1 MNDLRSQKHM
11 EGITG
16 AYARAMYRTM
26 GYTDDDLKKPQIA
39 IVNSF
44 SESNPAH
51 FHLRELAQY
60 VREGIYTAGGMP
72 VEFNTIA
79 PCDAVAQGKG
89 MHYILPSRDIIAA
102 SIELMVQASQYD
114 GLVMLCSCDKIVPG
128 MLMAAA
134 RLDLPTVFLTGGVML
149 PREIDEEEFVTC
161 DIKEAMGRVKSGEI
175 SEEKFYEI
183 EATTCATVGTCSMM
197 GTAMT
202 MSTFVEAL
210 GLTLPG
216 STTMLAVDSQRMH
229 IAKEIGKI
237 SVGLVKNNITASEM
251 INEKT
256 IKNLIRYLMAVG
268 GSTNAILHLQAIAAE
283 IGYKLPLEI
292 FDEYSNSTP
301 LLAKF
306 KPASKYNMSDFHKA
320 GGVYAILKA
329 LSPELFTD
337 FKTVTGQKMSKELEK
352 VKFEPSD
359 IIKSP
364 EDPLSEKGGLAVLKG
379 NLAEKGS
386 IVKESGVDEEML
398 VHKGPAVTA
407 DSEEEVKE
415 LLLSGKVKPGD
426 VLVIRYEGPAGGP
439 GMRELSLPAAI
450 LVGMGLGKSVAM
462 ITDAR
467 YSGATRG
474 PCIGHVSPEAAVGG
488 NIAFI
493 KDGDIIEID
502 IPARKLELKV
512 SKEELDKR
520 KETWEKVP
528 LKVSDNSFLQTYAK
542 IVSDAAEG
550 ALFKY
555 VNEE

>member
-1 MNDLRSQKHM
+1 M

-26 GYTDDDLKKPQIA
+26 GYTDEDLKKPQIA

-51 FHLRELAQY
+51 YHLRDLARY
-60 VREGIYTAGGMP
+60 VREGIYAAGGMP

-102 SIELMVQASQYD
+102 SIELMVQAQQYD

-149 PREIDEEEFVTC
+149 SREIEGEDFVTC
-161 DIKEAMGRVKSGEI
+161 DIKEAMGRVKAGEI
-175 SEEKFYEI
+175 TEEEFYQI
-183 EATTCATVGTCSMM
+183 ESTTCASVGTCSMM

-210 GLTLPG
+210 GLSLPG
-216 STTMLAVDSQRMH
+216 SSTMLAVDSLRFH
-229 IAKEIGKI
+229 KAKETGKI
-237 SVGLVKNNITASEM
+237 AVELVKKNMTAREM
-251 INEKT
+251 INKKT
-256 IKNLIRYLMAVG
+256 IKNMIRYLMAVG
-268 GSTNAILHLQAIAAE
+268 GSTNAILHLQALAVE
-283 IGYKLPLEI
+283 IGYELPLKI
-292 FDEYSNSTP
+292 FDEYSKTTP

-306 KPASKYNMSDFHKA
+306 KPASKYNMTDFDKA
-320 GGVYAILKA
+320 GGVYAVLKA
-329 LSPELFTD
+329 LSDQIFSDYPIITGNTLREELNKITFNPGE
-337 FKTVTGQKMSKELEK
+337 V
-352 VKFEPSD
+352 
-359 IIKSP
+359 IKSP
-364 EDPLSEKGGLAVLKG
+364 DQPLALEGGLAVLTG
-379 NLAEKGS
+379 NLAEKGA
-386 IVKESGVDEEML
+386 IVKQSGVDPAML
-398 VHKGPAVTA
+398 VHTGPAVTA

-415 LLLSGKVKPGD
+415 LLLSGQVKPGD

-450 LVGMGLGKSVAM
+450 LVGMGLGNSVAM

-474 PCIGHVSPEAAVGG
+474 PCIGHISPEAAVGG
-488 NIAFI
+488 NIAFV
-493 KDGDIIEID
+493 KNGDLIEIN
-502 IPARKLELKV
+502 IPERKLELKV
-512 SKEELDKR
+512 AENELKKR
-520 KETWEKVP
+520 RENWEKVP
-528 LKVSDNSFLQTYAK
+528 LKVPENSFLQTYARF
-542 IVSDAAEG
+542 VSDSSEG
-550 ALFKY
+550 AIFKY
-555 VNEE
+555 REKSDQN